1 VATGGRSASLLTV
14 FLPTCSPP
22 LSRNTA
28 KVTAINAPRMA
39 PSVPFRALLSVI
51 TTSNNPELSG
61 QRLRRIEVPTLDGP
75 QAELRQPCG
84 GSPKRRPAPGTAGGA
99 HAPIR
104 CRWQRN
110 AQGRSATMGQARQKS
125 PAVLIVEDDAE
136 VRSLA
141 ATLRR
146 RTPGHYRM
154 RECGSCAC
162 DH

>member
-1 VATGGRSASLLTV
+1 
-14 FLPTCSPP
+14 
-22 LSRNTA
+22 
-28 KVTAINAPRMA
+28 MA
-39 PSVPFRALLSVI
+39 PSVRCRGLLSVI

-104 CRWQRN
+104 CRSQRN
-110 AQGRSATMGQARQKS
+110 AQGRSATMGQARRNS
-125 PAVLIVEDDAE
+125 PTLLIGEDDAE

-141 ATLRR
+141 ATLFEDE
-146 RTPGHYRM
+146 HLDII
-154 RECGSCAC
+154 ECESAEAALAIMLIGGAEVGWVFPDARSRWLGRSWTGGG
-162 DH
+162 